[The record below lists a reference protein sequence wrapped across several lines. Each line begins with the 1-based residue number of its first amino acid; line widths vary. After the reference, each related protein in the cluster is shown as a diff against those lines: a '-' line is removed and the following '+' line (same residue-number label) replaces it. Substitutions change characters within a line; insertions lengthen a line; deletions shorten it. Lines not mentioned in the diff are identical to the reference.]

1 MNCLLADNSHEI
13 SSFIFCEK
21 AVKNLSSAEVVID
34 ILKVYDD
41 TMLDY
46 FLSLCN

>member
-1 MNCLLADNSHEI
+1 MKYQVLFTPENQE
-13 SSFIFCEK
+13 